1 MGASCRKLLS
11 SNGVQAAGSVLDRV
25 ISQAS
30 SEDNTVLYKL
40 ADYKKGGLLLEAY
53 AKGGMVAAE
62 KLIREQFAAYMYAG
76 GRGRVIN
83 RAEYLRWKFRDQEQV
98 VLPIEASLSPY
109 DPLAKWEDHMACWQM
124 CYRGA
129 LGESLLH
136 VLIICD
142 TKIHTR
148 LARTLVKC
156 YPKLSLDVVEGEE
169 YLGAS
174 SLHLAIAYS
183 NNELVQDLVECGADV
198 NQRAIGSFFLPRDQQ
213 CNPPARSTNY
223 EGLAYLGEY
232 PLAWAACCANEA
244 VYNLLLDSTADPDS
258 QDSFGNMILHM
269 VVVCDKLDMFGY
281 ALRHPKMPASN
292 GRMNKAG
299 FTPLTLACQLGRA
312 SVFREMLELSA
323 KEFWRYSNITCSAY
337 PLNAL
342 DTLLPDGR
350 TNWNSALF
358 IILNGTKQE
367 HLNMLD
373 GGIIQRLLEE
383 KWKTFARNKFLK
395 RLMIL
400 MLHLFLL
407 SISVYLRHSSIE
419 ADTHPNWGLEVD
431 DVRSGVRLS
440 CELGTIVST
449 LCYIILQQGDEL
461 KNQGLVAYFKQLI
474 HEPAKFIFL
483 ASNLLL
489 LACIPARLSLQTN
502 LEEAILIFVLPGSWF
517 LLMFF
522 AGAVKLTGP
531 FVTMIYSMITG
542 DMFTF
547 GIIYCII
554 LFGFSQ
560 SFFFLYKGFPNV
572 QGTLFSSY
580 PSTWM
585 ALFQITLGDYSYT
598 DLGLTTYPNLSKTV
612 FAVFMVFVP
621 ILLLNMLIAMMGNT
635 YAHVIEQSEKEW
647 VKQWAKIVVSLERSV
662 AQEDAHRY
670 LQEYSIGLGPSDDP
684 RYEQRAVMVIKS
696 KAKTRAKQRK
706 GALTN
711 WKRVG
716 KVTISELR
724 KRGISGEDLR
734 RLMWGRVS
742 ISSPTKNPL
751 PKIPPPDCVI
761 GSQTGDTVP
770 GVGSALSSSL
780 GVMTATHQLN
790 LGGTDPMQKLPT
802 PDLLVNGKTRTPT
815 APGQVLGLASQ
826 PARVPLGGVTPGV
839 VPSQMTAPG
848 QVLGQ
853 MAATGLTSG
862 QTGVPGLPQGQMAVS
877 GQMVPIRQPV
887 ASGLIQGSQVPGITQ
902 RPSPLAAGQVVA
914 TGMNIQGQFTAPG
927 GTLQVMPPGSMAPGQ
942 VPLIGMPSQIPQGQV
957 LGPGGIGQ
965 GPMMMSA
972 AQNQLI
978 QGQVLGAGQV
988 MAPGFAGQGVMI
1000 PGAQTGFGQ
1009 PAGIFQG
1016 LQLPGPP
1023 IPQVSTE
1030 VFRDYLLELVI
1041 LAESKDPK
1049 ESQLKDLAEKAAN
1062 LKNVPEID
1070 ININLAAKS
1079 ARKVVAG
1086 AMSGLFGV
1094 AADAPAPD
1102 SWRRDRQDH
1111 SDSDPI
1117 SDTVLLGRASR
1128 ARRARSASR
1137 RAPPP
1142 PPHLYVPARTLNVC
1156 PEDLSRM
1163 RAARP
1168 LCIQHATGQVPIEHS
1183 VYVVGTGNGAE
1194 VESAAPSQTSKPE
1207 RRKPRPKTARNRRN
1221 RVSPVQETGSP
1232 LEPWATAPLSRIS
1245 RMIRS
1250 SSASTAS
1257 LRSETSQEHSPQRY

>member
-1 MGASCRKLLS
+1 MGSILGKLFS
-11 SNGVQAAGSVLDRV
+11 AGDVQAAGSVLDRV
-25 ISQAS
+25 ISQPNT
-30 SEDNTVLYKL
+30 EEHTVLYKL
-40 ADYKKGGLLLEAY
+40 ADYKKGGLLLETY
-53 AKGGMVAAE
+53 ARGGMVAAE
-62 KLIREQFAAYMYAG
+62 KLIREEFSAYMYAG

-83 RAEYLRWKFRDQEQV
+83 RAEYLRWKFRDQKQV
-98 VLPIEASLSPY
+98 VLPIEASLSPH

-156 YPKLSLDVVEGEE
+156 FPKLSSDVVEGEE

-183 NNELVQDLVECGADV
+183 NNELAQDLVEAGADV
-198 NQRAIGSFFLPRDQQ
+198 MQRAIGSFFLPRDQQ
-213 CNPPARSTNY
+213 RVPPSRQTNY

-244 VYNLLLDSTADPDS
+244 VYNLLLDSGADPDA

-281 ALRHPKMPASN
+281 ALRHPKVPASN
-292 GRMNKAG
+292 GRMNRAG

-323 KEFWRYSNITCSAY
+323 REFWRYSNITCSAY

-342 DTLLPDGR
+342 DTLLPDGK

-383 KWKTFARNKFLK
+383 KWKTFARKKFLK

-400 MLHLFLL
+400 GLHLLLL
-407 SISVYLRHSSIE
+407 SVSVYLRHSSAE
-419 ADTHPNWGLEVD
+419 ADAHPNWGLEIND
-431 DVRSGVRLS
+431 ARSGIRLA
-440 CELGTIVST
+440 CELGTISST
-449 LCYIILQQGDEL
+449 LCYIILQQGDEI
-461 KNQGLVAYFKQLI
+461 KNQGMVAYFKTLI
-474 HEPAKFIFL
+474 HEPAQFIFL

-489 LACIPARLSLQTN
+489 LACIPARLTQQTN
-502 LEEAILIFVLPGSWF
+502 IEEAILIFLLPGSWF

-522 AGAVKLTGP
+522 AGAVRLTGP

-547 GIIYCII
+547 GIIYCIV

-560 SFFFLYKGFPNV
+560 SFYFLYKGFPNV
-572 QGTLFSSY
+572 QSTLYSSY

-598 DLGLTTYPNLSKTV
+598 ELGLTTYPNLTKTV

-662 AQEDAHRY
+662 GQEDAHRF

-716 KVTISELR
+716 KVTIAELR
-724 KRGISGEDLR
+724 RRGISGEELR

-742 ISSPTKNPL
+742 ISTPTKAPL
-751 PKIPPPDCVI
+751 NRRGAAPPPDCVVSGDI
-761 GSQTGDTVP
+761 GLATEAGTGVAPALT
-770 GVGSALSSSL
+770 SALN
-780 GVMTATHQLN
+780 VMAFTELDLSTT
-790 LGGTDPMQKLPT
+790 GTTVTDPKQKQTT
-802 PDLLVNGKTRTPT
+802 PDLLVNGKGSKPLTPGQPQVTSSQNLLGVPTPT
-815 APGQVLGLASQ
+815 VNTSDFSPYPAAAPKTPLVTTAPQ
-826 PARVPLGGVTPGV
+826 PLTPGF
-839 VPSQMTAPG
+839 
-848 QVLGQ
+848 
-853 MAATGLTSG
+853 
-862 QTGVPGLPQGQMAVS
+862 VPGASPGAV
-877 GQMVPIRQPV
+877 
-887 ASGLIQGSQVPGITQ
+887 
-902 RPSPLAAGQVVA
+902 
-914 TGMNIQGQFTAPG
+914 
-927 GTLQVMPPGSMAPGQ
+927 
-942 VPLIGMPSQIPQGQV
+942 
-957 LGPGGIGQ
+957 
-965 GPMMMSA
+965 
-972 AQNQLI
+972 
-978 QGQVLGAGQV
+978 
-988 MAPGFAGQGVMI
+988 APGFI
-1000 PGAQTGFGQ
+1000 PGASPGAVAPGFV
-1009 PAGIFQG
+1009 PA
-1016 LQLPGPP
+1016 P
-1023 IPQVSTE
+1023 VET
-1030 VFRDYLLELVI
+1030 FRDYFFELVTMAAI
-1041 LAESKDPK
+1041 TEPTDPTLR
-1049 ESQLKDLAEKAAN
+1049 SLAEKAAD
-1062 LKNVPEID
+1062 LSHVPEID
-1070 ININLAAKS
+1070 INISIQAKS

-1086 AMSGLFGV
+1086 AVSGLFGV
-1094 AADAPAPD
+1094 AADAPTAD
-1102 SWRRDRQDH
+1102 SGWRRERQDH

-1117 SDTVLLGRASR
+1117 SESVLLGRASR

-1142 PPHLYVPARTLNVC
+1142 PPHLYVPARSMYLVASESSAMESDA
-1156 PEDLSRM
+1156 PIEDQPSSGNNSAIGGR
-1163 RAARP
+1163 RDDAARIKAARP
-1168 LCIQHATGQVPIEHS
+1168 LCILHATGQPQVEHS
-1183 VYVVGTGNGAE
+1183 MFIAGPGNGAE
-1194 VESAAPSQTSKPE
+1194 AESGAPAPAPKHS
-1207 RRKPRPKTARNRRN
+1207 RKVRPKTARTRRN
-1221 RVSPVQETGSP
+1221 RVSPVPEAGSP
-1232 LEPWATAPLSRIS
+1232 LEPWATAPLSRLS
-1245 RMIRS
+1245 RLIRS

-1257 LRSETSQEHSPQRY
+1257 LASHSSGDQSPRRY

>member
-1 MGASCRKLLS
+1 MGGVVAKLRLGE
-11 SNGVQAAGSVLDRV
+11 GVQAAGSVLDRV
-25 ISQAS
+25 ISQPHT
-30 SEDNTVLYKL
+30 EEHTVLYKL
-40 ADYKKGGLLLEAY
+40 ADYKKGGLLLETY
-53 AKGGMVAAE
+53 AKGGMIAAE
-62 KLIREQFAAYMYAG
+62 KLIREEFSAYMYAG

-83 RAEYLRWKFRDQEQV
+83 RAEYLRWKFRDHEQV
-98 VLPIEASLSPY
+98 VLPIEASLSPH

-156 YPKLSLDVVEGEE
+156 FPKLSSDVVEGEE

-183 NNELVQDLVECGADV
+183 NNELVQDLVEAGADV

-213 CNPPARSTNY
+213 CVPPARVTNY

-244 VYNLLLDSTADPDS
+244 VYNLLLDSGAEPDA

-281 ALRHPKMPASN
+281 ALRHPKVPASN
-292 GRMNKAG
+292 GRMNLAG

-383 KWKTFARNKFLK
+383 KWKTFARKKFLK

-400 MLHLFLL
+400 MLHLLLL
-407 SISVYLRHSSIE
+407 SVSVYLRHSSAE
-419 ADTHPNWGLEVD
+419 ADAHPDWGLVVGD
-431 DVRSGVRLS
+431 ARSGLRLAS
-440 CELGTIVST
+440 ELGTILST
-449 LCYIILQQGDEL
+449 LCYIILQQGDEI

-489 LACIPARLSLQTN
+489 LACIPARLSRQTMT
-502 LEEAILIFVLPGSWF
+502 EEAILIFLLPGSWF

-547 GIIYCII
+547 GIIYCIV

-560 SFFFLYKGFPNV
+560 SFYFLYRGFPNV
-572 QGTLFSSY
+572 QSTLYSSY

-598 DLGLTTYPNLSKTV
+598 DLGLTTYPNLAKTV

-662 AQEDAHRY
+662 AQDDAHRY

-706 GALTN
+706 GALSN

-724 KRGISGEDLR
+724 RRGISGEELR

-742 ISSPTKNPL
+742 ISTPTKAPL
-751 PKIPPPDCVI
+751 PRRGTAPPPDCV
-761 GSQTGDTVP
+761 GTADMGLAAEVGN
-770 GVGSALSSSL
+770 GVGPALSSAL
-780 GVMTATHQLN
+780 NVMAFTHDLELAT
-790 LGGTDPMQKLPT
+790 TDTVQKQPT
-802 PDLLVNGKTRTPT
+802 PDLLVNGKTAPKLPTSVIPTPT
-815 APGQVLGLASQ
+815 QQLASPNQ
-826 PARVPLGGVTPGV
+826 LSVPTPTIPQTPVKSVPSKANLEVQGLNFQKPVLDPTSVSVSSIQKSPMLATQTGSIGIVQNVTP
-839 VPSQMTAPG
+839 M
-848 QVLGQ
+848 
-853 MAATGLTSG
+853 
-862 QTGVPGLPQGQMAVS
+862 LPK
-877 GQMVPIRQPV
+877 PKEIPKPV
-887 ASGLIQGSQVPGITQ
+887 EEEVYPDYFFDLVK
-902 RPSPLAAGQVVA
+902 
-914 TGMNIQGQFTAPG
+914 
-927 GTLQVMPPGSMAPGQ
+927 
-942 VPLIGMPSQIPQGQV
+942 
-957 LGPGGIGQ
+957 
-965 GPMMMSA
+965 MSETTE
-972 AQNQLI
+972 
-978 QGQVLGAGQV
+978 
-988 MAPGFAGQGVMI
+988 
-1000 PGAQTGFGQ
+1000 PGAT
-1009 PAGIFQG
+1009 
-1016 LQLPGPP
+1016 
-1023 IPQVSTE
+1023 
-1030 VFRDYLLELVI
+1030 LLKR
-1041 LAESKDPK
+1041 LAERAA
-1049 ESQLKDLAEKAAN
+1049 DLSG
-1062 LKNVPEID
+1062 VPEID
-1070 ININLAAKS
+1070 LSVTTAAKS
-1079 ARKVVAG
+1079 ARKMVAG
-1086 AMSGLFGV
+1086 AVSGLFGV
-1094 AADAPAPD
+1094 AADAPAAD
-1102 SWRRDRQDH
+1102 SGWRRERQEH

-1117 SDTVLLGRASR
+1117 SESVLLGRASR

-1137 RAPPP
+1137 RAAPP
-1142 PPHLYVPARTLNVC
+1142 PPHLYVPARSMYLVASESSAVESDAPWDDPPSSGNSSALGNRRD
-1156 PEDLSRM
+1156 ESARIK
-1163 RAARP
+1163 AARP
-1168 LCIQHATGQVPIEHS
+1168 LCIQHATGQVPVEHS
-1183 VYVVGTGNGAE
+1183 LFIVGAGSGAE
-1194 VESAAPSQTSKPE
+1194 VESAAPVSTNIKHE
-1207 RRKPRPKTARNRRN
+1207 KKKIRPKTARPRRN
-1221 RVSPVQETGSP
+1221 RVSPVPETGRP

-1245 RMIRS
+1245 RLLRS
-1250 SSASTAS
+1250 SSVSSTSLASQ
-1257 LRSETSQEHSPQRY
+1257 TSNEVSPRRY